1 MTDEDF
7 VETRVLE
14 RPLARSISLHLLFL
28 IVAFF
33 YVTHGPKLDLNQEP
47 IEVAVLETDKA
58 TPKNSIVKRS
68 AGEQVKYAK
77 KDAYLSDKTRA
88 VREEQSSRN
97 EGEFTEGG
105 VPDQRPLAARP
116 KLGLS
121 DFGLKLKVQP
131 QDDFNKQRNWAK
143 TQLGEALKGGQYI
156 QGMKEGE
163 FSALNTKEF
172 VFYSYFERVRK
183 QLDQAWQPILRE
195 NVHRL
200 LKSGRHLASNS
211 DFVTRAL
218 VTMNQKGEILR
229 IQVLEESGTQD
240 LDQAAIDALNKAGPY
255 PNPPKGL
262 IDSMGHVEIRWDFIL
277 KT

>member
-1 MTDEDF
+1 MDTP
-7 VETRVLE
+7 VLDS
-14 RPLARSISLHLLFL
+14 PLARSLSFHILVLL
-28 IVAFF
+28 VAFL
-33 YVTHGPKLDLNQEP
+33 YATQIPNLYKNDQP
-47 IEVAVLETDKA
+47 IEVTVEEVL
-58 TPKNSIVKRS
+58 KNADTKSTIVKRS
-68 AGEQVKYAK
+68 AGEETDLAK
-77 KDAYLSDKTRA
+77 KNSFLSDKTR
-88 VREEQSSRN
+88 VVKEEQSSRI
-97 EGEFTEGG
+97 EGDLSTGG
-105 VPDQRPLAARP
+105 QALNSP
-116 KLGLS
+116 KGNKPRVALS
-121 DFGLKLKVQP
+121 EIGIKLQTKSQTDY
-131 QDDFNKQRNWAK
+131 QDQRNWAK
-143 TQLGEALKGGQYI
+143 NQMGEALRGGQYI

-218 VTMNQKGEILR
+218 VTMNNRGEILR

-262 IDSMGHVEIRWDFIL
+262 IDSSGNVEIRWDFIL

>member
-1 MTDEDF
+1 VD
-7 VETRVLE
+7 TRVLD
-14 RPLARSISLHLLFL
+14 RPLARSLSFHLLIL
-28 IVAFF
+28 LVASLYATQIRKFS
-33 YVTHGPKLDLNQEP
+33 LNDQP
-47 IEVAVLETDKA
+47 IEVTVEDSANLQKA
-58 TPKNSIVKRS
+58 KPAIVKRS
-68 AGEQVKYAK
+68 AGEEVKEAK
-77 KDAYLSDKTRA
+77 KDSFLSDKTRI
-88 VREEQSSRN
+88 VKEEQSSRN
-97 EGEFTEGG
+97 EGDLQGG
-105 VPDQRPLAARP
+105 SKDISPPSGKP

-121 DFGLKLKVQP
+121 DLGIKIQTRS
-131 QDDFNKQRNWAK
+131 QTDYRQQRNWAK

-200 LKSGRHLASNS
+200 LKAGRHLASNS

-218 VTMNQKGEILR
+218 VTMNSKGEILR
-229 IQVLEESGTQD
+229 IQILEESGTQD
-240 LDQAAIDALNKAGPY
+240 LDQAAVDALNKAGPY

-262 IDSMGHVEIRWDFIL
+262 IDSSGNVEIRWDFIL